1 MHFQTP
7 ALTSAAE
14 TSGLVI
20 RDVDALWQV
29 HITYASPAEL
39 LVVWTTGDAQT
50 GTDLTPLDPASIGSQ
65 VLAWGTLAGLLPAVP
80 PRVDGAKI
88 HHHSAR
94 ELEDS

>member
-39 LVVWTTGDAQT
+39 LVVWTTGNAQT
-50 GTDLTPLDPASIGSQ
+50 GTDLTPLDPASVGSQ
-65 VLAWGTLAGLLPAVP
+65 VLAWGLLLVCFLLCHL
-80 PRVDGAKI
+80 DGAEI

-94 ELEDS
+94 ELDDS